1 MKHDI
6 GMREELELQLV
17 EVLPDDSLTRLE
29 QAREQL
35 VKLGV
40 EEQIRKCDKILEKI
54 RRRTGK

>member
-29 QAREQL
+29 QARKQL